1 MTLTQTP
8 TLKFNDLSL
17 IFAPSVH
24 LIGHSQVNEEGLR
37 DFLAEEDAPDW
48 HTDTDLPAQVLPE
61 VAGRV
66 CYMSYSKPRP
76 GGNAAYLR
84 NIVETGHHSVLEHT
98 QWTFAVTGISRSLSH
113 ELVRHR
119 HLSPSQLSQ
128 RYVDESACRFVVP
141 PFIHEEV
148 AKFVNAYNSGRVVWE
163 DDPCVGDIWL
173 RTLEFTRDNYCLLVD
188 KLSQKVAAE
197 FPDLPRTEA
206 RKMARQT
213 ARSLL
218 PNATETKIVIT
229 GNARAWRHFTGLRA
243 NTHAEDEIRIL
254 ALAIFKKMQETAP
267 NIFYDFEPRTHPASG
282 KTELTT
288 PNIF

>member
-1 MTLTQTP
+1 MPDALS
-8 TLKFNDLSL
+8 FNDLSL

-24 LIGHSQVNEEGLR
+24 LIGHSSVCEEGLR
-37 DFLAEEDAPDW
+37 AFLAEEDAPDW

-76 GGNAAYLR
+76 GGNAAYLK

-98 QWTFAVTGISRSLSH
+98 QWTFAVTGVSRSLSH

-141 PFIHEEV
+141 PFIQEEV
-148 AKFVNAYNSGRVVWE
+148 RQFVADYHAGRVAW
-163 DDPCVGDIWL
+163 GDEPGIADVWL
-173 RTLEFTRDNYCLLVD
+173 RTLEFTRDNYCLLVG
-188 KLSQKVAAE
+188 LLAAKVARE
-197 FPDLPRTEA
+197 CHGLPATEA
-206 RKMARQT
+206 RKTARQT

-218 PNATETKIVIT
+218 PNATETKMVLT
-229 GNARAWRHFTGLRA
+229 GNARSWRHFTGLRA
-243 NTHAEDEIRIL
+243 SAHADDEIRLL
-254 ALAIFKKMQETAP
+254 ALKVFEALRATAP
-267 NIFYDFEPRTHPASG
+267 NIFYDFEPGADPASG
-282 KTELTT
+282 KAELKT